1 MGSLRHNR
9 IFVGPEQR
17 DFLDRAALWR
27 KECIRVLSR
36 APINSPVY
44 QAASGIVDA
53 IDGLA
58 EAVTGDR
65 KHFHLTAPTTPGGN
79 LTAPRGPRSRGSAVV
94 QRFSA
99 TGAAWT

>member
-1 MGSLRHNR
+1 MTRNR

-17 DFLDRAALWR
+17 DFLERAEGWR

-44 QAASGIVDA
+44 VAASGIVDA

-65 KHFHLTAPTTPGGN
+65 RHFHLTAPTTPGGN
-79 LTAPRGPRSRGSAVV
+79 LTRSSNVPLVGEADD
-94 QRFSA
+94 A
-99 TGAAWT
+99 

>member
-1 MGSLRHNR
+1 MARSR
-9 IFVGPEQR
+9 IFVGAEQR
-17 DFLDRAALWR
+17 YFLDRAEVWR

-44 QAASGIVDA
+44 VAASGIVDA

-65 KHFHLTAPTTPGGN
+65 KHFHLTAPTTPAGN
-79 LTAPRGPRSRGSAVV
+79 LTPPPR
-94 QRFSA
+94 
-99 TGAAWT
+99 TEE